1 MAVKGI
7 QAKADITKKILETF
21 DGSFMNDKEIRI
33 PVMENGEE
41 VQIKVTL
48 TAAKVNIDHTVT
60 LGTSSDT
67 PTTSANVLN
76 FVDQKT
82 EPSVEEKAKVKEL
95 MTMLGL

>member
-21 DGSFMNDKEIRI
+21 DGSFMNDEEIRI

-48 TAAKVNIDHTVT
+48 TAAKVNIDHAAT
-60 LGTSSDT
+60 LGISNDT

-76 FVDQKT
+76 FTDQKI
-82 EPSVEEKAKVKEL
+82 EPSADEKAKVKEL

>member
-33 PVMENGEE
+33 
-41 VQIKVTL
+41 KVTL
-48 TAAKVNIDHTVT
+48 TAAKVNIDHAAT

-67 PTTSANVLN
+67 PATSANVLN
-76 FVDQKT
+76 FTDQKT
-82 EPSVEEKAKVKEL
+82 EPSVDEKAKVKEL

>member
-48 TAAKVNIDHTVT
+48 TAAKINIDHAAT
-60 LGTSSDT
+60 LGMSSDT
-67 PTTSANVLN
+67 PSTPANVLN
-76 FVDQKT
+76 FTDQKT
-82 EPSVEEKAKVKEL
+82 EPSADEKAKVKEL

>member
-48 TAAKVNIDHTVT
+48 TAAKVNIDHAATPDM
-60 LGTSSDT
+60 SSDA
-67 PTTSANVLN
+67 PTISANVIN
-76 FVDQKT
+76 FTDQKT
-82 EPSVEEKAKVKEL
+82 EPSVDEKAKVKEL
-95 MTMLGL
+95 MTMLSL

>member
-48 TAAKVNIDHTVT
+48 TAAKVNIDHAAT
-60 LGTSSDT
+60 LDMSSDAST
-67 PTTSANVLN
+67 ISANVLN
-76 FVDQKT
+76 FADQKT

>member
-48 TAAKVNIDHTVT
+48 TAAKVNIDHVAT
-60 LGTSSDT
+60 LDASSDT
-67 PTTSANVLN
+67 PATSANVLS
-76 FVDQKT
+76 FTDQKT
-82 EPSVEEKAKVKEL
+82 EPSVDEKAKVKEL

>member
-33 PVMENGEE
+33 PVMENCEE
-41 VQIKVTL
+41 IQIKVTL
-48 TAAKVNIDHTVT
+48 TAAKVNIDHVAT
-60 LGTSSDT
+60 LGASSDT
-67 PTTSANVLN
+67 PATSANVLN
-76 FVDQKT
+76 FTDQKT
-82 EPSVEEKAKVKEL
+82 EPSEDEKAKVKEL

>member
-7 QAKADITKKILETF
+7 QAKADITKRILETF

-48 TAAKVNIDHTVT
+48 TAAKVNIDHAAT
-60 LGTSSDT
+60 LGMSSDT

-76 FVDQKT
+76 FTDQKT
-82 EPSVEEKAKVKEL
+82 EPSADEKAKVKEL
-95 MTMLGL
+95 MAMIGL

>member
-41 VQIKVTL
+41 V
-48 TAAKVNIDHTVT
+48 
-60 LGTSSDT
+60 
-67 PTTSANVLN
+67 
-76 FVDQKT
+76 
-82 EPSVEEKAKVKEL
+82 
-95 MTMLGL
+95 